1 MSADGMA
8 SYQTVHGLS
17 FPTTIAVLKSQ
28 YQERRKQRKKN
39 AQQTKSTN
47 DNARLRLKQSAE
59 FSTTA

>member
-17 FPTTIAVLKSQ
+17 FPTTVAFLKVQ
-28 YQERRKQRKKN
+28 DEERRSKRESSRGE
-39 AQQTKSTN
+39 TKSTTERS
-47 DNARLRLKQSAE
+47 RLHLKQSAE